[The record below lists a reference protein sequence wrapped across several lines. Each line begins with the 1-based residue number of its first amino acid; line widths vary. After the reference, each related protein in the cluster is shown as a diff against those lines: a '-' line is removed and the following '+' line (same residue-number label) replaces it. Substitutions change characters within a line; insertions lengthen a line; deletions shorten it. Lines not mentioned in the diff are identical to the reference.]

1 MSELLEKA
9 KKLHFDSIV
18 IDGLNA
24 SIFNKELLERVKK
37 GGITA
42 FNATV
47 STIEDFKDTISNILF
62 WKKMF
67 LEFKNLIIPVTN
79 VKDIEK
85 AKELNKVGI
94 ILGFQN
100 TSPLEGNIKFL
111 SVFKEMGVKIIQL
124 TYNER
129 NLVGNGCFERV
140 DGGLSK
146 FGIRIIKE
154 MNKLGILVDLSHVG
168 PKSTMEAI
176 EISEKPVAITHAN
189 PRTLFDYPRNKTDE
203 QIKLLASKDGVIGV
217 TFWPFFLS
225 KGMNSTIEDYLDN
238 IDYMINLVGID
249 YVSIASDFFL
259 NRSREML
266 QKFRAGRSEEP
277 STVEFE
283 WPVIYPEGI
292 RIPEEFPN
300 ITYGLLK
307 RGYSH
312 EDVRKI
318 MGKNLVRIFKE
329 VW

>member
-1 MSELLEKA
+1 MPA
-9 KKLHFDSIV
+9 F
-18 IDGLNA
+18 
-24 SIFNKELLERVKK
+24 FNKELLERVRK

-42 FNATV
+42 LNATV

-189 PRTLFDYPRNKTDE
+189 PRALFDYPRNKTDE
-203 QIKLLASKDGVIGV
+203 QIKLLASKGGVIGV

-238 IDYMINLVGID
+238 IDYVINLVGID
-249 YVSIASDFFL
+249 YVSISSDFFL

-266 QKFRAGRSEEP
+266 QKLRAGRSEEP
-277 STVEFE
+277 STVQFE

-307 RGYSH
+307 EGYSG
-312 EDVRKI
+312 EDVGKI

-329 VW
+329 VC

>member
-1 MSELLEKA
+1 
-9 KKLHFDSIV
+9 
-18 IDGLNA
+18 
-24 SIFNKELLERVKK
+24 
-37 GGITA
+37 
-42 FNATV
+42 
-47 STIEDFKDTISNILF
+47 
-62 WKKMF
+62 MF

-129 NLVGNGCFERV
+129 NLVGNGRFERV

-176 EISEKPVAITHAN
+176 EISEKPVAIPHAN
-189 PRTLFDYPRNKTDE
+189 SRTLFDYPRNKTDE
-203 QIKLLASKDGVIGV
+203 QIKLLASKGGVIGI

-225 KGMNSTIEDYLDN
+225 KGINSTIEDYLDN
-238 IDYMINLVGID
+238 IDYV
-249 YVSIASDFFL
+249 SDFFL

-266 QKFRAGRSEEP
+266 QKLRAGRNQEP
-277 STVEFE
+277 STVQFE
-283 WPVIYPEGI
+283 WPIIYPEGI

-307 RGYSH
+307 KGHSG

-318 MGKNLVRIFKE
+318 MGENLVRIFRE